1 MELAIRK
8 RSNCVVQ
15 NTNAHKWFVPGLD
28 FTKLFLTSK
37 KLLVQCLAKKCHSI
51 SPMIK
56 TPNFMLK
63 LTLFLQNLLA
73 ICQTL
78 CNKKSLSSCVLKK
91 SGMFFD
97 EIDPWWIY
105 YIIS

>member
-1 MELAIRK
+1 MVCSRARFHQTFFDK
-8 RSNCVVQ
+8 QKV
-15 NTNAHKWFVPGLD
+15 AGA
-28 FTKLFLTSK
+28 
-37 KLLVQCLAKKCHSI
+37 QCLAKKCHSI

-56 TPNFMLK
+56 TPNFKLK

-78 CNKKSLSSCVLKK
+78 CDKKSLSSCVLKK